1 MIVTDFF
8 GEFEGKVVDVSLPTI
23 ISKDFVDFFSVVI
36 FTGSESFHFL
46 FGDDAIIVGVD
57 EPEEGFGEVLVA

>member
-36 FTGSESFHFL
+36 FTGPESFHFL
-46 FGDDAIIVGVD
+46 LGDDAIIVGVD
-57 EPEEGFGEVLVA
+57 EPEEGFGKVLVA